1 MSDRI
6 ELRFHD
12 FLAEGRDESKSHVFL
27 EIAQPAANEIAT
39 HGYFFAIAELSGA
52 TPKTI
57 QMVRAWI
64 EFAIESYYKSVPTN
78 VENHFEAILG
88 QLNTQSSLY
97 LKQHANE
104 EINMAVAVVCNSS
117 LYLAIHG
124 HPAALLFYRKD
135 DAWHS
140 MNMVDPDSV
149 DQPGQLFSNVVTGVM
164 RVDDQFMLAT
174 PRVTEFFS
182 ADRLAKI
189 SETKS
194 MTEVNDHMLRVLND
208 LSSEYSFA
216 GVWLRLVRAFDE
228 TKEIMQQ
235 KIAGS
240 GEQPRPEKKSDIS
253 MSDLLTKT
261 KTTATILA
269 PPVLTIPKDKIVTN
283 ILKLAQSAVITS
295 GKTIANTAQKSATY
309 IKEHKNAFGVN
320 KLSDSISF
328 KNIAGSTKSSI
339 TSRFTALPTKR
350 RYSMFFAIGIFV
362 IAIIAIASIALS
374 RSLSSQRQSTI
385 DALNVI
391 REKVH
396 AADESFVY
404 QNESVAQTSLLEA
417 EALYANLS
425 DSIRSSSDGV
435 ALQADITEKHNK
447 ILHIKTVAVAAFDEK
462 NVVTAKDIISTGT
475 QLITLSE
482 NGDIT
487 SYKDGA
493 KIIGSIPGAQKIYFD
508 EQNKQ
513 VVAELANRKFKAI
526 TLDGKKTSDISVSWM
541 SDDTQT
547 SALMFYAGRLYAFN
561 EAARA
566 VFRYDGA
573 SNEYS
578 SGKRWIVDNS
588 KPTGVTAL
596 TIDNSVWMRTQ
607 DGRILK
613 YTAGKAQSF
622 KITGAVP
629 EAARLEQV
637 ITSTSGN
644 IYFLDKENHRL
655 LQTSRDGKLITQFSY
670 PESEKIKQFVID
682 KNETIATGL
691 TDDARV
697 VKITIGK

>member
-12 FLAEGRDESKSHVFL
+12 FLAEGRDESKSHVLL

-78 VENHFEAILG
+78 VETHFEAILG
-88 QLNTQSSLY
+88 QLNIQSSLY

-135 DAWHS
+135 DVWNS
-140 MNMVDPDSV
+140 MNMVDPESV
-149 DQPGQLFSNVVTGVM
+149 DMPGQLFSNVVTGVM

-174 PRVTEFFS
+174 PRVIEFFS

-194 MTEVNDHMLRVLND
+194 MIEVNDHMLRVLND

-216 GVWLRLVRAFDE
+216 GVWLRLVRTFDE

-240 GEQPRPEKKSDIS
+240 SEQPRPEKKSDLS
-253 MSDLLTKT
+253 MSDLLSKT

-283 ILKLAQSAVITS
+283 ILKLAQSTLVNG
-295 GKTIANTAQKSATY
+295 GKTLVNTAQKSAVY
-309 IKEHKNAFGVN
+309 FKEHKNIFGVE
-320 KLSDSISF
+320 KIADTISIKKF
-328 KNIAGSTKSSI
+328 AGSTKSTI
-339 TSRFTALPTKR
+339 TSRFAALPTKR
-350 RYSMFFAIGIFV
+350 RYSMFFAIGIFI
-362 IAIIAIASIALS
+362 IATLAIASIGLT
-374 RSLSSQRQSTI
+374 RSLSSQKQSTI

-396 AADESFVY
+396 AADESFIY
-404 QNESVAQTSLLEA
+404 QNETVAQSSLLEA
-417 EALYANLS
+417 EALFANLS
-425 DSIRSSSDGV
+425 EKIKSSDDGV
-435 ALQADITEKHNK
+435 ALQADITEKRNK
-447 ILHIKTVAVAAFDEK
+447 ILHISAVAVTEFDEK
-462 NVVTAKDIISTGT
+462 NPVTAKDIVNTGT
-475 QLITLSE
+475 HLITLSE

-487 SYKDGA
+487 LYKDGA
-493 KIIGSIPGAQKIYFD
+493 KKIGSAPGAEKIYFD

-513 VVAELANRKFKAI
+513 VVAQLANRKFKAFTI
-526 TLDGKKTSDISVSWM
+526 DGKKNSDISVSWLP
-541 SDDTQT
+541 DDTQT
-547 SALMFYAGRLYAFN
+547 SVLMFYSGRIYTFN
-561 EAARA
+561 ETARSI
-566 VFRYDGA
+566 FRYDGA

-578 SGKRWIVDNS
+578 AGKRWIVDNS

-629 EAARLEQV
+629 EAAHIEQ
-637 ITSTSGN
+637 ILTNSANN

-655 LQTSRDGKLITQFSY
+655 LQTSRDGKLIMQFSY

-691 TDDARV
+691 TDDSRV